1 MKKHDSRFDVR
12 SVLGV
17 NSSRAV
23 AQIMLPIDIHS
34 IAEWGGDG
42 PWVRS

>member
-1 MKKHDSRFDVR
+1 MKKHDSRSDVR

-17 NSSRAV
+17 DSSRVV
-23 AQIMLPIDIHS
+23 AQVMLAMIIHS